1 MLYAEPGKVYHPEIF
16 RHTEQ
21 FIFMEFLWIL
31 MNCMAFVSLILRQ
44 KLKRMQCTVKCWYKI
59 RNRHMKPVTV
69 STKRLLDVT
78 DDVSANIKPKVVS
91 IQNPV
96 CFNSVSL

>member
-1 MLYAEPGKVYHPEIF
+1 
-16 RHTEQ
+16 
-21 FIFMEFLWIL
+21 
-31 MNCMAFVSLILRQ
+31 
-44 KLKRMQCTVKCWYKI
+44 
-59 RNRHMKPVTV
+59 MKPVTV